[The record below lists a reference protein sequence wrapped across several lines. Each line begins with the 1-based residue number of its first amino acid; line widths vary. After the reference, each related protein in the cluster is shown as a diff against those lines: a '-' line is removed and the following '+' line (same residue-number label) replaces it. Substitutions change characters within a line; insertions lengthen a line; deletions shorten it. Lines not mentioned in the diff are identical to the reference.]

1 MLGPHWTEV
10 LTEILFGFL
19 TQSSN
24 LMRQVVD
31 IVYPS
36 IIPHLTDEAFQ
47 MLTDVSYFW
56 KLSVRFLGMAE
67 ISIPRNLLW
76 FLYPLFRLLSR
87 R

>member
-56 KLSVRFLGMAE
+56 KLSVSFLGMAE